1 MRDLINNR
9 RGQAVLPVVT
19 LLMIL
24 SLLCTAALTLT
35 RTDQLTLQAALEETQ
50 AYYVADAALEKTL
63 SILQSRVKLLDS
75 LQINKTYDKKQ
86 LTSLLAGLS
95 GPDKNCLQSL
105 LNLFN
110 ESFAVLE
117 ISRSDG
123 TPQQPAQFTGAGT
136 IHSLSLT
143 KTAADAG
150 GYAVRLEVTG
160 KYATAKRSLVANVRF
175 SRPVNDLPGTLVQQS
190 AEFIN
195 AIIESPLVVLADTD
209 FSADGLFYDGIYIK
223 GGCTLGPAA
232 NLAAPQLLATGP
244 IVVEAG
250 AVYTG
255 ELKSG
260 GDVLING
267 DIIDG
272 PVRSCGNVTVLQGHV
287 GRPLNQG
294 QVIRWDGSIYATGS
308 VTPMV
313 SDNFGQA
320 YAATPQAV
328 SYPFPDFPLLD
339 LAWYARHCD
348 YYLSGHQTIRAEDL
362 LPGIYYIQGN
372 LNVSGRYQGN
382 ITLVAAGSITIP
394 DSALLQAHD
403 PAADSL
409 LLISAGEISLQPG
422 ADVAAALYS
431 REKISLAQ
439 QARLQGLLV
448 TRQLACNRATVT
460 YRPDFQN
467 IHPAWVTTRL
477 SIISWQEKY
486 PVFRID

>member
-1 MRDLINNR
+1 MINNH
-9 RGQAVLPVVT
+9 RGQAVLMVAT
-19 LLMIL
+19 LLMML
-24 SLLCTAALTLT
+24 SLLCTAAFTLT
-35 RTDQLTLQAALEETQ
+35 RADQLTMQAALEETQ

-63 SILQSRVKLLDS
+63 SILQERVKLLDS
-75 LQINKTYDKKQ
+75 LQTNKTYDKKQ
-86 LTSLLAGLS
+86 LASLLAGLS
-95 GPDKNCLQSL
+95 GPDKNCLQAL
-105 LNLFN
+105 LNLYN
-110 ESFAVLE
+110 ENFAALE
-117 ISRSDG
+117 ISRPDG
-123 TPQQPAQFTGAGT
+123 IPQQPAQFTRAGT
-136 IHSLSLT
+136 IQSVSLT

-150 GYAVRLEVTG
+150 GYTVRLEVTG
-160 KYATAKRSLVANVRF
+160 KYAGAKRSLVANVRF
-175 SRPVNDLPGTLVQQS
+175 SRPVNDLPGMLAQQS
-190 AEFIN
+190 AVIN
-195 AIIESPLVVLADTD
+195 NATFNSPLVVLADTD
-209 FSADGLFYDGIYIK
+209 FSADSLFYDGIYIK
-223 GGCTLGPAA
+223 GSCTLGPTA
-232 NLAAPQLLATGP
+232 NLAAPVLLATGP
-244 IVVEAG
+244 TVIEAG

-267 DIIDG
+267 DVIDG

-308 VTPMV
+308 VTPMA

-320 YAATPQAV
+320 YAGTPQTI

-362 LPGIYYIQGN
+362 LPGIYYIQGS
-372 LNVSGRYQGN
+372 LTVSGRYQGN

-409 LLISAGEISLQPG
+409 LLISAGEICLQPG

-431 REKISLAQ
+431 RQKISLNH
-439 QARLQGLLV
+439 RSCLQGLLV
-448 TRQLACNRATVT
+448 ARQLDCNGATVT
-460 YRPDFQN
+460 YRPDFQD